1 MPKFEFKKNMIIGM
15 VHLLPLINTTHY
27 KDNNEEIIKRAIE
40 DAKTL
45 EGANVDAIMVENMGD
60 SPLRETLKH
69 EQAIMLAV
77 IVSKIVDAVN
87 IPVGVDAA
95 FNDYKTSLSISKAT
109 GASFIRIPVF
119 VDTVIYH
126 DGIIYPKGASAIEYR
141 KEIMASDVKI
151 LADIQVKYTYMLNQN
166 IKIEDSAK
174 MAEAN
179 HADAVIVT
187 GSSSGDETPIDLVER
202 VKRIVK
208 IPVFIGS
215 GLSESNI
222 LKELSI
228 ADGAIVGSSLKKDKK
243 IENPISFELTRKLLE
258 KIGK

>member
-1 MPKFEFKKNMIIGM
+1 MR
-15 VHLLPLINTTHY
+15 LL
-27 KDNNEEIIKRAIE
+27 KIIKAI
-40 DAKTL
+40 L
-45 EGANVDAIMVENMGD
+45 
-60 SPLRETLKH
+60 
-69 EQAIMLAV
+69 
-77 IVSKIVDAVN
+77 
-87 IPVGVDAA
+87 
-95 FNDYKTSLSISKAT
+95 FIS
-109 GASFIRIPVF
+109 
-119 VDTVIYH
+119 
-126 DGIIYPKGASAIEYR
+126 
-141 KEIMASDVKI
+141 
-151 LADIQVKYTYMLNQN
+151 
-166 IKIEDSAK
+166 KIEDSAK